1 MTQSETQIIV
11 GFVAPFLLQFLK
23 KASWFPVLT
32 DRTDKVIKVAWS
44 AVVAAGSALMI
55 SFSFDPTLG
64 QLVVTGLTWSNLT
77 NGLMAFLLSMISQQ
91 TSYRLLIDPK
101 VGTND

>member
-1 MTQSETQIIV
+1 MSQSETQIIV
-11 GFVAPFLLQFLK
+11 GFIAPFLLQFLK
-23 KASWFPVLT
+23 KASWFPLLT
-32 DRTDKVIKVAWS
+32 DRVDRIVKVGWS

-77 NGLMAFLLSMISQQ
+77 NGVMAFLLSMIAQQ
-91 TSYRLLIDPK
+91 SSYRLLIKPK
-101 VGTND
+101 EVGNG